1 MARSWRIAWTLAL
14 AAAAARAQAGRWEGA
29 MTLDGSTVAI
39 VVRLEQSDGEWSGS
53 LDVPPQAIEGLALEE
68 LRVEGQEVAFAVSG
82 LPGGPRFAGRIDLEA
97 DRRGQVVEVELRGTV
112 EAEAARPPATDIQL
126 LPVELGEDGR
136 WTVLR
141 PYPATDRDG
150 YDNQPAFEPDGEGL
164 LYTSQRGDQTDV
176 YRYDL
181 ASGETVQVTDTSESE
196 YSPTP
201 MPGGERF
208 SVVRVEA
215 DGTQR
220 LWSFPLAGGAPELLL
235 PGIAP
240 VGYHAWL
247 DADTLALFVLGEP
260 ITLRIASLAGGE
272 ARVVAE
278 TVGRSLHRIPG
289 AGGLSYLDKSSDPW
303 TLRHY
308 GPEEGATGALGKA
321 LPESEDYAWAPDGSL
336 IMGSGALLYR
346 GVRRG
351 REIEWSV
358 LTDLGEEGL
367 GPITRLAVSP
377 DGRTLAVV
385 VERPAAGPP
394 ETVTGTFELTRV
406 GEP

>member
-1 MARSWRIAWTLAL
+1 MPKTSTTTLAL
-14 AAAAARAQAGRWEGA
+14 ALAASTAWAQAGRWEGEL
-29 MTLDGSTVAI
+29 TLDGATALI
-39 VVRLEQSDGEWSGS
+39 VVHLEASADGWSGS
-53 LDVPPQAIEGLALEE
+53 LDVPPQAIEGLALED
-68 LRVEGQEVAFAVSG
+68 LRVDGSAVAFAVPG
-82 LPGGPRFAGRIDLEA
+82 LPGGPRFSGRIDSGAER
-97 DRRGQVVEVELRGTV
+97 DGGVVATELAGTV

-126 LPVELGEDGR
+126 LPVELAEDGR

-141 PYPATDRDG
+141 PYAATDRDG

-164 LYTSQRGDQTDV
+164 LYTSQRGGQTDV

-181 ASGETVQVTDTSESE
+181 ASGGTVQVTDTTESE

-201 MPGGERF
+201 MPGGQRF

-220 LWSFPLAGGAPELLL
+220 LWSFPLAGGEPELLL
-235 PGIAP
+235 PDIAP

-272 ARVVAE
+272 TRVVAE

-303 TLRHY
+303 VLRHY
-308 GPEEGATGALGKA
+308 GPEKGATGVLGKV

-336 IMGSGALLYR
+336 VMGSGALLYR

-351 REIEWSV
+351 GEIEWSV
-358 LTDLGEEGL
+358 LADLGEEGL

-385 VERPAAGPP
+385 VERPAAGAP
-394 ETVTGTFELTRV
+394 ETVTGSFELTRV